1 MKNIKL
7 LFALFII
14 SILTLSCS
22 KDNEA
27 PITQPTQVSYT
38 PIGYF
43 QGTFSFSPISEE
55 NTLKLIFVFEKED
68 KLLVGFNATTLTSSS
83 GLIKGSYN
91 VAGNKITGTF
101 KVENTIPSVTYN
113 FTGDFDP
120 KTAKYNATFT
130 GTGVNVSN
138 SGTILLDK
146 IL

>member
-22 KDNEA
+22 KDEPAAATVAETPN
-27 PITQPTQVSYT
+27 YK

-43 QGTFSFSPISEE
+43 QGTFNVADDS
-55 NTLKLIFVFEKED
+55 LKLIFVFENEN
-68 KLLVGFNATTLTSSS
+68 KLLVGFNATTLTTSTA
-83 GLIKGSYN
+83 LLKGSYT
-91 VAGNKITGTF
+91 VTGNKITGTF
-101 KVENTIPSVTYN
+101 INPNAIPIITYN

-120 KTAKYNATFT
+120 KTAKYVATFT
-130 GTGVNVSN
+130 GTGTNFSN
-138 SGTILLDK
+138 SGTIVLDK